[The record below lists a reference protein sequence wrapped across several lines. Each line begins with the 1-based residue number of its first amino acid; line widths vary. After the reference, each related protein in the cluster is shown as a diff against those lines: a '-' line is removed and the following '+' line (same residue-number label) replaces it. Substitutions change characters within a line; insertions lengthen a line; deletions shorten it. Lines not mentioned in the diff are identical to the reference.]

1 MPERTD
7 DAKSSGTGSDAIS
20 LRRGTGDSTEN
31 LFTSL
36 RPHTEAPTR
45 LRTASGDAAVA
56 RDATPGATTPASSS
70 PLSAADEQRLWRIRK
85 DRANRFMVSVTDV
98 DFLLEIVERLS
109 R

>member
-1 MPERTD
+1 MPEPKG
-7 DAKSSGTGSDAIS
+7 DAKSSGTESDATS
-20 LRRGTGDSTEN
+20 LPHGTGDSTGN

-45 LRTASGDAAVA
+45 LRTVSGDAAEKT
-56 RDATPGATTPASSS
+56 DATRDATTPASSS

-98 DFLLEIVERLS
+98 DFLLELLERLE